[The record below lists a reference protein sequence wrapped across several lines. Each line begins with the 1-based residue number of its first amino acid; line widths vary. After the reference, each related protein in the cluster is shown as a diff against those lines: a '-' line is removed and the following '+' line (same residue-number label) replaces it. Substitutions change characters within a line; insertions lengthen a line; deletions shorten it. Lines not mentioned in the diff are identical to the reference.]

1 MPNGKH
7 PSPPPPR
14 PPSPRPPSPRPP
26 PPPAP
31 PLLAPARGATLRPG
45 PAPRRS
51 AAASQHS
58 GRAAAATRR
67 DARAAESSRASAARA
82 DGSPGCSRLAPPAR
96 RHAAP
101 RPAVWRA
108 QVSAETA
115 RHQQTRTAR
124 PWVRS
129 GVGCS
134 SSREHETPG
143 IGCAR
148 GTSAARG
155 PRAAKRLA
163 TSPLAAAAAATVAPC
178 SAQLTA
184 AGGRSCELI
193 HAATRVAPS
202 AATFARGGTT
212 SGHALLES
220 SGTSNSSRILSG
232 AR

>member
-1 MPNGKH
+1 MPSGKH
-7 PSPPPPR
+7 PS
-14 PPSPRPPSPRPP
+14 RPP
-26 PPPAP
+26 PP
-31 PLLAPARGATLRPG
+31 LAPARGATLRPG
-45 PAPRRS
+45 PARRRS

-96 RHAAP
+96 RNAAP

-124 PWVRS
+124 PWARS
-129 GVGCS
+129 AVGCS
-134 SSREHETPG
+134 SSREPETPCT
-143 IGCAR
+143 GCAR

-193 HAATRVAPS
+193 HAATRVAK
-202 AATFARGGTT
+202 RGL
-212 SGHALLES
+212 HALCSHVGGHYQRTGRGADPVEANSARES
-220 SGTSNSSRILSG
+220 CPAHGRLSCT
-232 AR
+232 